1 MTKPRFNYAPW
12 FDEGGNLLGTTITET
27 GGYFSGI
34 PPETL
39 AAVAEGHYPK
49 YSSGNMSET
58 FHACYFNHTLRS
70 KLRDL
75 GVVEPQPEEVGSRQD
90 SDTASYLLHPQL

>member
-1 MTKPRFNYAPW
+1 MANRFTYEIW
-12 FDEGGNLLGTTITET
+12 HDEGGNLLGTTITET

-39 AAVAEGHYPK
+39 AVVAESHHPS
-49 YSSGNMSET
+49 YSNGNMSET
-58 FHACYFNHTLRS
+58 FWACYFNHTLRS

-75 GVVEPQPEEVGSRQD
+75 GAVLPRVEEEGSPR
-90 SDTASYLLHPQL
+90 P

>member
-1 MTKPRFNYAPW
+1 MTKPRFNYTPW
-12 FDEGGNLLGTTITET
+12 YDEGGNLLGTTIDET

-39 AAVAEGHYPK
+39 AAVAEAHYPK
-49 YSSGNMSET
+49 YNGGNFSEY

-75 GVVEPQPEEVGSRQD
+75 GIVEPEEEGTLRGQ
-90 SDTASYLLHPQL
+90 DTAKFLSHPQP